1 MACDVRQ
8 TTVSKHKLDACR
20 AYFTFSFS
28 FDRFRI
34 RTFHRRWIFFFD
46 DHRTNIVTK
55 GECYDLL
62 VVGGGINGTGIARDA
77 AGRGLAV
84 MLCEKDDLASHTSS
98 SSTKLIHGGLRY
110 LEYGEYRLVR
120 KALQEREVLLRSA
133 PHIIWP
139 LRFVMPHMPSLR
151 PAWMIRAG
159 LFLYDHLA
167 RRELLPGSRGIDLR
181 RHPAGA
187 PLINSLKRGFVYSDG
202 WVDDARLVVLNAIDA
217 KERGALIKTR
227 TRLLSATRDA
237 GEWQVMLSDPGGTI
251 NIRARAIANAA
262 GPWVSDLLKSALD
275 DGEGSRQGAH
285 HSVRLVKGSHIVTRR
300 LFDHDHAYIFQNP
313 DKRIIFAI
321 PYEQDYTLIGTTDI
335 EYHGDPSKVEISA
348 DETRYLC
355 DSINRYFKQQ
365 IGPQDVCWTYS
376 GVRGLL
382 EDEHAENASAVT
394 RDYLLELDAPDA
406 EAPLL
411 SVFGGKIT
419 TFRKLAEEA
428 VDKLGAAIG
437 PSVQSWTEGAVL
449 PGGDIP
455 DANFERFLGALKQQN
470 PWLPADLAHRYARA
484 YGTRT
489 PVLLGAAK
497 SIEELG
503 QAFAPGLY
511 EAELRYLRDNEWAMR
526 AEDVLWRRSKLGLHM
541 ERDTLADAVRRIDKW
556 LAEAPRAASAP
567 PRQTAA

>member
-8 TTVSKHKLDACR
+8 TTVSKHKLDACL

-77 AGRGLAV
+77 AGRGLTV

-187 PLINSLKRGFVYSDG
+187 PLIDSLKRGFVYSDG

-275 DGEGSRQGAH
+275 DGEGSRRGAH

-321 PYEQDYTLIGTTDI
+321 PYEHDYTLIGTTDI